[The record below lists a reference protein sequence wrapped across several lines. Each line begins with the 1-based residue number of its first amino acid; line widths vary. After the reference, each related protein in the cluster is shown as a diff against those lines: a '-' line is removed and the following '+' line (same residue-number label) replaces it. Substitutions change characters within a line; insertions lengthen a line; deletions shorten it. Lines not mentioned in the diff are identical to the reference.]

1 MSKLF
6 ILDVYNFINAQ
17 RFDDGCVP
25 EEKIN
30 TEELLEDIKSVII
43 TQESIIGSRDK
54 CIEKE
59 IRKNNELQKCIAEYN
74 TTRPYQSSLYRE
86 VKKLKQDV
94 DELQQQRD
102 RSREIS
108 ERLKKALNREIN
120 ILKQQ
125 LKRSHELNAVQ
136 PLVKRIESLKVEN
149 EKLKQQNETFKN
161 TIINVLENKNDVV
174 CCDCG
179 QHESHKKIKWTY
191 CTDDTDKQLSSVS
204 PVWCCEQCLDKG
216 C

>member
-17 RFDDGCVP
+17 RFEDGCVP

-43 TQESIIGSRDK
+43 TQESIISSRDK
-54 CIEKE
+54 CIDRIRQNHATMIDAQKQTKYYILKMKYDKLKEELEELEKF
-59 IRKNNELQKCIAEYN
+59 IKIK
-74 TTRPYQSSLYRE
+74 
-86 VKKLKQDV
+86 KKLAKQMNV
-94 DELQQQRD
+94 ISNNWELAM
-102 RSREIS
+102 
-108 ERLKKALNREIN
+108 KKNKE
-120 ILKQQ
+120 LKQEHTQ
-125 LKRSHELNAVQ
+125 YRMDIA
-136 PLVKRIESLKVEN
+136 
-149 EKLKQQNETFKN
+149 KLKQQNETFKN
-161 TIINVLENKNDVV
+161 TIINVLKVPNDVV

-216 C
+216 CEIE